1 MIVDAPEDVS
11 RKLPSSLEATEFPSM
26 ARLPLAKEFRE
37 GFLELVREL
46 GMSAYIDDILGTE
59 MTLPVQTLLVQAPL
73 RDIWYHLNTTSSVI
87 QRLWNRG

>member
-1 MIVDAPEDVS
+1 
-11 RKLPSSLEATEFPSM
+11 
-26 ARLPLAKEFRE
+26 
-37 GFLELVREL
+37 
-46 GMSAYIDDILGTE
+46 